1 VSLEKLFVPK
11 AFGTHKFNRS
21 YATGGGLSPK
31 AVKKCFDTI
40 KNIRQKFNTTIL
52 IVEQKVKEVLEIA
65 ARVYIMRLGKVV
77 LEDMPANLTKERI
90 KEAFIG

>member
-1 VSLEKLFVPK
+1 
-11 AFGTHKFNRS
+11 
-21 YATGGGLSPK
+21 
-31 AVKKCFDTI
+31 VKKCFDTI